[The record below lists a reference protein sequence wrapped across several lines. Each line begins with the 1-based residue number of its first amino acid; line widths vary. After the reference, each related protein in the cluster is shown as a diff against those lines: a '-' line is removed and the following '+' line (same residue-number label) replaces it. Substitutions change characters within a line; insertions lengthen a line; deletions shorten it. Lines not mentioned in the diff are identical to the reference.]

1 MSRPFGSML
10 SGRSL
15 VALLWLSPF
24 VPLALSTPSM
34 AATTPEATTTS
45 VNNLYSGYLLG
56 PGDQL
61 DISVF
66 GYPEFTG
73 SKVVLPDGTIN
84 VPIIGTVRAADRT
97 PDDLRLEIKARL
109 DQVLVEPAVAVN
121 LTALRPVVVNVT
133 GEVQRPGPLQL
144 RSLTNSTF
152 QASDSGFT
160 SGLQGVPTVSSAL
173 TAAGGVTRNADI
185 QKVIL
190 RRTLPGGKSVLV
202 TVNLWN
208 AIWSEQQPEDVVLRA
223 GDSIF
228 IPTLPAGSL
237 ANRRLLSR
245 SSLAPSTVRV
255 RVVGEVNRPGEI
267 QIAPSSSL
275 SSAIANAGG
284 PTKDAKLRS
293 VQLIRLSDQG
303 KIETQEINLQKLND
317 EFQVQE
323 GDVLVVPEKSGSKLL
338 RGLGQV
344 LSPFTSIL
352 GVVRSFQN

>member
-1 MSRPFGSML
+1 MSQRLSFTL

-15 VALLWLSPF
+15 LALLLLSPL
-24 VPLALSTPSM
+24 VPLTPSQPTW
-34 AATTPEATTTS
+34 AVTAPAVTTTA
-45 VNNLYSGYLLG
+45 VGNLYSGYLLG

-152 QASDSGFT
+152 QASDSGFS

-185 QKVIL
+185 QKVVL
-190 RRTLPGGKSVLV
+190 RRSLPGGQSVLV

-237 ANRRLLSR
+237 ADRRLLSR
-245 SSLAPSTVRV
+245 SSLAPATVRV

-267 QIAPSSSL
+267 QISPSSSL

-284 PTKDAKLRS
+284 PTKEAKLRS

-303 KIETQEINLQKLND
+303 KIETQELDLQKLND
-317 EFQVQE
+317 GFQVQE
-323 GDVLVVPEKSGSKLL
+323 GDVLVVPEKGGSKFL

-344 LSPFTSIL
+344 LSPFGSLL
-352 GVVRSFQN
+352 GIVRSF